1 MGNRILVSCKDLEKI
16 VFGIILLFSFAEGT
30 FAQWSVGGKVGA
42 NFSNLKNG
50 SMAESM
56 TQRVGFNLGAVG
68 HYQFN
73 DWLGIQGEILY
84 AKYAVLY
91 NGSLLDMG
99 NVEGNGNLSYIHDP
113 KIRSHYI
120 DVPILAQ
127 ISPFKRI
134 PGVSFEVGVQPGF
147 FLGENIKDGKRSVDT
162 NLYDR
167 NPVNCSLLFG
177 AAFKFPANWYF
188 DLRYVLGITDNYESY
203 HGINTRALQLS
214 LGYLFQL

>member
-1 MGNRILVSCKDLEKI
+1 MKKLGLCLMLCFLFLGNL
-16 VFGIILLFSFAEGT
+16 A
-30 FAQWSVGGKVGA
+30 AQWSVGGKVGA

-50 SMAESM
+50 SMAEWM
-56 TQRVGFNLGAVG
+56 RQRVGFNLGAVG

-73 DWLGIQGEILY
+73 GWLGIQGEILY
-84 AKYAVLY
+84 AKYAVLF

-120 DVPILAQ
+120 DVPIFAQ

>member
-1 MGNRILVSCKDLEKI
+1 MKKLSLCLMLCFLFLGNL
-16 VFGIILLFSFAEGT
+16 A
-30 FAQWSVGGKVGA
+30 AQWSVGGKVGA
-42 NFSNLKNG
+42 NFSNLKNS

-56 TQRVGFNLGAVG
+56 KQRVGFNLGAIG

-73 DWLGIQGEILY
+73 KWLGIQGEILY
-84 AKYAVLY
+84 AQYVVL
-91 NGSLLDMG
+91 NDSGLLDLENMET
-99 NVEGNGNLSYIHDP
+99 EGLPWIDDA

-120 DVPILAQ
+120 DVPIFAQ

-134 PGVSFEVGVQPGF
+134 PGLNFEVGVQPGF
-147 FLGENIKDGKRSVDT
+147 LLGENISDGKRSVDT

-177 AAFKFPANWYF
+177 AAFKFPARWYF
-188 DLRYVLGITDNYESY
+188 DLRYVLGLTDNYECYS
-203 HGINTRALQLS
+203 GLNTHALQLS

>member
-1 MGNRILVSCKDLEKI
+1 MKKLSLCLMLCFLFLGNL
-16 VFGIILLFSFAEGT
+16 A
-30 FAQWSVGGKVGA
+30 AQWSVGGKVGV

-50 SMAESM
+50 SMAEWM
-56 TQRVGFNLGAVG
+56 RQRVGFNLGAVG

-73 DWLGIQGEILY
+73 GWLGIQGEILY

-177 AAFKFPANWYF
+177 AAFKFPARWYF
-188 DLRYVLGITDNYESY
+188 DLRYVLGLTDNYECYSGLY
-203 HGINTRALQLS
+203 SHAVQLS
-214 LGYLFQL
+214 LGVLFHL

>member
-1 MGNRILVSCKDLEKI
+1 MKKLSLCLMFCFLFLGNL
-16 VFGIILLFSFAEGT
+16 A
-30 FAQWSVGGKVGA
+30 AQWSVGGKVGA

-120 DVPILAQ
+120 DVPIFAQ

-134 PGVSFEVGVQPGF
+134 PGLNFEVGVQPGF
-147 FLGENIKDGKRSVDT
+147 LLGENISDGKRSVDT

-177 AAFKFPANWYF
+177 AAFKFPARWYF
-188 DLRYVLGITDNYESY
+188 DLRYVLGLTDNYECYS
-203 HGINTRALQLS
+203 GLNTHALQLS

>member
-1 MGNRILVSCKDLEKI
+1 MKKLGLCLMLCFLFLGNL
-16 VFGIILLFSFAEGT
+16 A
-30 FAQWSVGGKVGA
+30 AQWSVGGKVGA

-73 DWLGIQGEILY
+73 EWLGIQGEILY

-134 PGVSFEVGVQPGF
+134 PGVSFEVGV
-147 FLGENIKDGKRSVDT
+147 
-162 NLYDR
+162 NL
-167 NPVNCSLLFG
+167 
-177 AAFKFPANWYF
+177 AFSWE
-188 DLRYVLGITDNYESY
+188 RI
-203 HGINTRALQLS
+203 
-214 LGYLFQL
+214 

>member
-1 MGNRILVSCKDLEKI
+1 MKKLGLCLMLCFLFLGNL
-16 VFGIILLFSFAEGT
+16 A
-30 FAQWSVGGKVGA
+30 AQWSVGGKVGA

-73 DWLGIQGEILY
+73 GWLGIQGEILY

-120 DVPILAQ
+120 DVPIFAQ

-134 PGVSFEVGVQPGF
+134 PGLNFEVGVQPGF

-167 NPVNCSLLFG
+167 NPVNCSLLLG
-177 AAFKFPANWYF
+177 AAFKFPARWYF
-188 DLRYVLGITDNYESY
+188 DLRYVWGLTDNYECYS
-203 HGINTRALQLS
+203 GLNTHALQLS

>member
-1 MGNRILVSCKDLEKI
+1 MKKLGLCLMLCFLFLGNL
-16 VFGIILLFSFAEGT
+16 A
-30 FAQWSVGGKVGA
+30 AQWSVGGKVGA

-147 FLGENIKDGKRSVDT
+147 FLGENIKDGKRNVDT

-177 AAFKFPANWYF
+177 AAFKFPARWYF
-188 DLRYVLGITDNYESY
+188 DLRYVLGLTDNYECYS
-203 HGINTRALQLS
+203 GLNTHALQLS

>member
-1 MGNRILVSCKDLEKI
+1 MKKLGLCLMFCFLFLGNL
-16 VFGIILLFSFAEGT
+16 A
-30 FAQWSVGGKVGA
+30 AQWSVGGKVGV

-50 SMAESM
+50 SMAEWM
-56 TQRVGFNLGAVG
+56 RQRVGFNLGAVG

-73 DWLGIQGEILY
+73 EWLGIQGEILY

-188 DLRYVLGITDNYESY
+188 DLRYVLGLTDNYECYS
-203 HGINTRALQLS
+203 GLNTHALQLS